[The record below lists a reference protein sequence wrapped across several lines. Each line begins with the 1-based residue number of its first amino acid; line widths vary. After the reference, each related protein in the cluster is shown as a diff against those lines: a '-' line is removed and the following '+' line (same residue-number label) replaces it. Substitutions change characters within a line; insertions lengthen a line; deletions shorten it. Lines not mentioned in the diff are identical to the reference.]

1 LKRFIFRSNSWSA
14 NSQRLLGYLLELQF
28 WGASYW
34 KHSIGAE
41 FAAGSTG
48 SRVEPLKMS
57 KPSQGILPVLVFLMF
72 PGRGS
77 RRGLAGAGLANWG
90 WPLLRMF
97 AVYCAQCLKSRETDG
112 VRPPWRR
119 AWTAIICLCFVA
131 LAPVT
136 LRSQTPSKAPAS
148 HSAEAKRL
156 YQAGVALAE
165 RGQLDKAI
173 ATFRQALESD
183 RENPVLLDATGAA
196 FSVKGDFEQAK
207 QYFLES
213 LQSDPAFIPA
223 RKNLAIT
230 YFNMGQYS
238 LAATEFESLKNSSP
252 ASSPIANLF
261 LGMIAEKNADYVQ
274 AVSLLEQSGT
284 LLDRYPEALL
294 SLANSETELKHF
306 RLAQIALSNVESL
319 MGLTASQYLN
329 AAELRARLGQYRQ
342 ALADLDKAHAK
353 DGQLERLAY
362 QRAVVLDQMNRPQEA
377 LAVLTDLAATNPDSD
392 ALNLLAHVAQKS
404 GDFGLAMQSL
414 RQAAKLDPTREDN
427 YLDFSTI
434 CADLGNYPLALEA
447 ANVGLEHLPNSYRL
461 LVEKGVVL
469 ENLGRLEEAEDTLR
483 GAGQL
488 QKDNSVALLSLAIVE
503 THAGQLEDARATLSS
518 AIESFPDNYY
528 MHYHLGK
535 ILVQL
540 EEANPAV
547 AGLGAGAKHAFEQA
561 IRFKPSYADSY
572 YQLSKL
578 YLKESPKLAEQN
590 LLTCLR
596 LDPNHAPAEY
606 TLARLYLSTG
616 RREAGQKLI
625 DRFESQQQAAK
636 LKEQQKPR
644 IESAQK

>member
-1 LKRFIFRSNSWSA
+1 
-14 NSQRLLGYLLELQF
+14 
-28 WGASYW
+28 
-34 KHSIGAE
+34 
-41 FAAGSTG
+41 
-48 SRVEPLKMS
+48 
-57 KPSQGILPVLVFLMF
+57 
-72 PGRGS
+72 
-77 RRGLAGAGLANWG
+77 
-90 WPLLRMF
+90 MF
-97 AVYCAQCLKSRETDG
+97 AVYRAQCLKFRKTEYG
-112 VRPPWRR
+112 RPSWRR
-119 AWTAIICLCFVA
+119 AWIPIACLCFVA
-131 LAPVT
+131 LAPLG
-136 LRSQTPSKAPAS
+136 LRSQTSQVPAS
-148 HSAEAKRL
+148 HSAEAKGL

-173 ATFRQALESD
+173 ATFEKALESD
-183 RENPVLLDATGAA
+183 PENPVLLDATGAT
-196 FSVKGDFEQAK
+196 FSLKGDFERARE
-207 QYFLES
+207 YFLKS
-213 LQSDPAFIPA
+213 LEFDSAFVPA

-230 YFNMGQYS
+230 YFNTGQYR
-238 LAATEFESLKNSSP
+238 LAATEFQSLKNSSA
-252 ASSPIANLF
+252 ASRFMASLF

-284 LLDRYPEALL
+284 LLNRYPEALL
-294 SLANSETELKHF
+294 SLANSESQLQHWHQ
-306 RLAQIALSNVESL
+306 AQIALSNVESL
-319 MGLTASQYLN
+319 PGMTASQYLN
-329 AAELRARLGQYRQ
+329 AAELHSRLGQYPQ

-377 LAVLTDLAATNPDSD
+377 LAVLKDLAATNPDSE

-434 CADLGNYPLALEA
+434 CADFGNYPLALEA

-469 ENLGRLEEAEDTLR
+469 ENLGRLEESEDTLR
-483 GAGQL
+483 SASQL

-503 THAGQLEDARATLSS
+503 THAGQLEDAEATLTS

-540 EEANPAV
+540 EEANPAD
-547 AGLGAGAKHAFEQA
+547 ARLSAKAKHAFQQA
-561 IRFKPSYADSY
+561 IRFNPSYADSY

-616 RREAGQKLI
+616 RREAGQKWI

-636 LKEQQKPR
+636 LKEQQKPK

>member
-1 LKRFIFRSNSWSA
+1 
-14 NSQRLLGYLLELQF
+14 
-28 WGASYW
+28 
-34 KHSIGAE
+34 
-41 FAAGSTG
+41 
-48 SRVEPLKMS
+48 
-57 KPSQGILPVLVFLMF
+57 
-72 PGRGS
+72 
-77 RRGLAGAGLANWG
+77 
-90 WPLLRMF
+90 MF
-97 AVYCAQCLKSRETDG
+97 AVDRAQCLKSPETDPD
-112 VRPPWRR
+112 RPRGRR
-119 AWTAIICLCFVA
+119 AWISITCLCFVA
-131 LAPVT
+131 LAPLS
-136 LRSQTPSKAPAS
+136 LRSETSSKTPAS
-148 HSAEAKRL
+148 HSAEAQRL
-156 YQAGVALAE
+156 YQAGVSLAE

-173 ATFRQALESD
+173 ATFRKALESD

-196 FSVKGDFEQAK
+196 FSLKGDFEQAK
-207 QYFLES
+207 QYFLAS
-213 LQSDPAFIPA
+213 LQFDSAFLPA
-223 RKNLAIT
+223 RKNLAMT
-230 YFNMGQYS
+230 YFNVGQYS
-238 LAATEFESLKNSSP
+238 LAATEFQSLKDSSV
-252 ASSPIANLF
+252 ASRPMANLF

-284 LLDRYPEALL
+284 LLNRYPEALL
-294 SLANSETELKHF
+294 SLANSEAQLKHV
-306 RLAQIALSNVESL
+306 RQAQIALSNVESL
-319 MGLTASQYLN
+319 TGVTASQYLS
-329 AAELRARLGQYRQ
+329 AAELRARLGQNRQ
-342 ALADLDKAHAK
+342 ALADLDKARAK
-353 DGQLERLAY
+353 DGHLEHLAY
-362 QRAVVLDQMNRPQEA
+362 QRAVVLDQMNRTEEA
-377 LAVLTDLAATNPDSD
+377 LAILEDLAATSPDSD

-434 CADLGNYPLALEA
+434 CADFGNYPLALEA
-447 ANVGLEHLPNSYRL
+447 ANVGLEHIPNSYRL

-469 ENLGRLEEAEDTLR
+469 ESLGRLEEAEDTLR

-503 THAGQLEDARATLSS
+503 THAGQLEDAGATLSS
-518 AIESFPDNYY
+518 ALESFPDNYY

-540 EEANPAV
+540 EEANPAD
-547 AGLGAGAKHAFEQA
+547 AGLAARAKHAFEQA
-561 IRFKPSYADSY
+561 IRFNPSYADSY

-616 RREAGQKLI
+616 RREAGQKWI
-625 DRFESQQQAAK
+625 DRFESQQQDAK

>member
-1 LKRFIFRSNSWSA
+1 
-14 NSQRLLGYLLELQF
+14 
-28 WGASYW
+28 
-34 KHSIGAE
+34 
-41 FAAGSTG
+41 
-48 SRVEPLKMS
+48 
-57 KPSQGILPVLVFLMF
+57 
-72 PGRGS
+72 
-77 RRGLAGAGLANWG
+77 
-90 WPLLRMF
+90 
-97 AVYCAQCLKSRETDG
+97 
-112 VRPPWRR
+112 
-119 AWTAIICLCFVA
+119 
-131 LAPVT
+131 
-136 LRSQTPSKAPAS
+136 
-148 HSAEAKRL
+148 
-156 YQAGVALAE
+156 
-165 RGQLDKAI
+165 
-173 ATFRQALESD
+173 
-183 RENPVLLDATGAA
+183 
-196 FSVKGDFEQAK
+196 
-207 QYFLES
+207 
-213 LQSDPAFIPA
+213 
-223 RKNLAIT
+223 
-230 YFNMGQYS
+230 
-238 LAATEFESLKNSSP
+238 
-252 ASSPIANLF
+252 
-261 LGMIAEKNADYVQ
+261 
-274 AVSLLEQSGT
+274 
-284 LLDRYPEALL
+284 
-294 SLANSETELKHF
+294 
-306 RLAQIALSNVESL
+306 

-540 EEANPAV
+540 EEANPAD

-578 YLKESPKLAEQN
+578 YLKESPRLAEQN

>member
-1 LKRFIFRSNSWSA
+1 
-14 NSQRLLGYLLELQF
+14 
-28 WGASYW
+28 
-34 KHSIGAE
+34 
-41 FAAGSTG
+41 
-48 SRVEPLKMS
+48 MS

-119 AWTAIICLCFVA
+119 AWTAITCLCFVA

-540 EEANPAV
+540 EEANPAD